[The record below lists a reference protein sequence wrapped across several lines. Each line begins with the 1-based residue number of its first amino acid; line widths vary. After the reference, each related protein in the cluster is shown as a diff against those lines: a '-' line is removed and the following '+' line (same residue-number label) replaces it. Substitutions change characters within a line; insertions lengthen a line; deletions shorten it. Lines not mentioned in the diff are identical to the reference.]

1 MRTLAFT
8 LSLILGLTFT
18 SSANNT
24 EVSKDKKSKKQ
35 VELKRSMDKQVDK
48 HIFFPQNEK
57 EAMEGTADV
66 LLQVYPDGDVRVIM
80 IQTKNVLI
88 QKFIEAQ
95 VKKMKVDKDAVVIG
109 EVFRYRFSFR
119 KM

>member
-1 MRTLAFT
+1 MKTLAFT
-8 LSLILGLTFT
+8 LALILGLTFT

-48 HIFFPQNEK
+48 HIFFPQSEK

-66 LLQVYPDGDVRVIM
+66 LLQVYPDGDIRVIM